1 MAAVFRINPTGRIY
15 GVTFL
20 DHEAGIATNGS
31 VLGKEFSANAF
42 NELYPAPKEVRQAA
56 EQHAKQRYEQPSHT
70 AESGFGIVDT
80 ISDLADTQAYDEQ
93 QRQIQ
98 RRKKRRWRR

>member
-31 VLGKEFSANAF
+31 VLG

-80 ISDLADTQAYDEQ
+80 ISDLADTQAYEEQ